1 MAGRAMVREE
11 VERVE
16 RAFEKLSEEQREV
29 ITLAHVAGQSRA
41 EIADQMGRSEG
52 ALRVLLHRSLVRLA
66 EVLETARG

>member
-1 MAGRAMVREE
+1 M
-11 VERVE
+11 
-16 RAFEKLSEEQREV
+16 